1 MKIQLDAQEISS
13 LLVPA
18 TKYKRTRIS
27 SCERATQVQDAALR
41 AFARWG
47 HLRTSDLA
55 RAVWPHARYAEQL
68 SGRLVIKLEKA
79 GLVIRRP
86 NAVGGMSYV
95 LTRRGAANAESLGCI
110 AHHGLDLCSV
120 AGATFIHRSIATR
133 YGIEAELQGRTC
145 FGEHLLAGAGTP
157 FTREAL
163 RRQFGKLP
171 DLFEVD
177 GADVWWVEVESAA
190 KARAE
195 VERCLLIARHVGRR
209 IGGTNYRVHRLVFV
223 CDGRFNHEKR
233 IIAIAKAMFQHLGAW
248 EIESIMRN
256 ISFVRVRLGP
266 RARWLGAHPA
276 TLP

>member
-18 TKYKRTRIS
+18 TKYKRARIS
-27 SCERATQVQDAALR
+27 SCERATQVQDAALS

-55 RAVWPHARYAEQL
+55 RAVWPHAKYAEQL

-79 GLVIRRP
+79 GLVTRRP

-177 GADVWWVEVESAA
+177 GADVRWVEVES
-190 KARAE
+190 
-195 VERCLLIARHVGRR
+195 
-209 IGGTNYRVHRLVFV
+209 
-223 CDGRFNHEKR
+223 
-233 IIAIAKAMFQHLGAW
+233 
-248 EIESIMRN
+248 
-256 ISFVRVRLGP
+256 
-266 RARWLGAHPA
+266 
-276 TLP
+276 